1 MLDMYR
7 TKKDQLQRVHNFAK
21 LVQVGLRNLAR
32 LHGTSNPPFV
42 IVERWRGPATV
53 QVSLP
58 PFFINEHHSFL
69 PSLRDLQRCRWLR
82 GRRDPGRNPEGH
94 RRLTLTDGAHN
105 EEDPDADIDELDF
118 FSDED

>member
-1 MLDMYR
+1 M
-7 TKKDQLQRVHNFAK
+7 
-21 LVQVGLRNLAR
+21 
-32 LHGTSNPPFV
+32 
-42 IVERWRGPATV
+42 

-69 PSLRDLQRCRWLR
+69 PSLRDLQRCRWLG
-82 GRRDPGRNPEGH
+82 GRDEIRDKIPRDIEVDIM
-94 RRLTLTDGAHN
+94 DGAHN